1 MIPQNIVFIGA
12 GNMARALIAG
22 LRHRGVAGEQIQV
35 HAPSGARR
43 DVLAEEFGIRS
54 LPAEAQHLPTNS
66 VVIYAAKPKQISSVL
81 ALWRQAFADAG
92 VLFLSVAAGISSTR
106 IATELNAGSAIVR
119 GMPNTPA
126 QVGAGATALYARD
139 SVNAAQRQT
148 AEAIMSAVGQTY
160 WLSDESLMDAVT
172 ALSGS
177 GPAYVLLF
185 LEALEDAA
193 VLQGLDRPTARAL
206 ALQTVLGTAQMAAAS
221 ELSPTELRHQVT
233 SPGGTTAAGLAAW
246 AEHLRPLAQR
256 ALAAAA
262 ERSRALG
269 SPKKDIP

>member
-1 MIPQNIVFIGA
+1 MITQHIIFIGA
-12 GNMARALIAG
+12 GHMARALIAG
-22 LRHRGVAGEQIQV
+22 LRRQGVMGDQIQV
-35 HAPSGARR
+35 HAPSAPRR
-43 DVLAEEFGIRS
+43 DALAAEFGIRS
-54 LPAEAQHLPTNS
+54 LPATAQKLPAHG
-66 VVIYAAKPKQISSVL
+66 VVIYAAKPKQMPSVL
-81 ALWRQAFADAG
+81 TEWRHSFTDAG

-106 IATELNAGSAIVR
+106 IAAELDAGTAIVR
-119 GMPNTPA
+119 SMPNTPT
-126 QVGAGATALYARD
+126 QIGVGATALYARD
-139 SVNAAQRQT
+139 TTSAEQRQI
-148 AEAIMSAVGQTY
+148 AESIMAAVGKVY
-160 WLSDESLMDAVT
+160 WLSDESLMDTVT

-206 ALQTVLGTAQMAAAS
+206 AVQTVLGTAQMAAAS
-221 ELSPTELRHQVT
+221 VSSPTELRHQVT

-246 AEHLRPLAQR
+246 EEHLRPLAQR

-269 SPKKDIP
+269 DIKGNTP